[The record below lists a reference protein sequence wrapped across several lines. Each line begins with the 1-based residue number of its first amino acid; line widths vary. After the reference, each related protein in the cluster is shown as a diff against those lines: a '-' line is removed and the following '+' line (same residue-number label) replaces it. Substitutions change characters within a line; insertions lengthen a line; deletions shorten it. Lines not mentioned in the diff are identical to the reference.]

1 MSCEKIEEIDLGAF
15 LVERRE
21 SQWQEFRNH
30 YAGCED
36 CSREVANWTRLEQAL
51 YATSSSEAHPA
62 EETLLGLT
70 TLSLAPAE
78 RGAVEL
84 HLESCAPCQS
94 EVSVLR
100 SFDFSAVMAAEASP
114 EAASEPGFLERSLES
129 FARWRESVAGTGL
142 QPALMAAAVV
152 LLALP
157 IGFQLW
163 QDGEAPANTA
173 PVIAQEEPVVAEPA
187 PVVPLEI
194 PSEEIQVAQEPV
206 AAEPDVPAMPV
217 LELAVI
223 DAPPALEAIPPVPAP
238 AMPKMEIAFAEPSLD
253 IDALAA
259 AESSEAAGSA
269 DESGLVLAEGET
281 ILIAALLPGDLPVY
295 GAAGMIGMGGPS
307 VRTGGFVRSVGQGGP
322 SIEVLSPDHLGWT
335 SRSDPTLYWR
345 VSEDTG
351 MDIEIVISDDN
362 SPEPLL
368 EARLAGTHAAGIHAL
383 SLASRGLELSP
394 DTIYRWSVALVVDEE
409 RRSKDRFA
417 GSALL
422 YRPASEGAA
431 AELAAAPA
439 GHLAHRYAA
448 QGYWYDAFD
457 QLTLWL
463 EADPRDA
470 RLREHRAA
478 LLEQVGLGSESVS
491 E

>member
-1 MSCEKIEEIDLGAF
+1 MSCDKIEEIDLGAF
-15 LVERRE
+15 LVERQE
-21 SQWQEFRNH
+21 TQWQEFRTH
-30 YAGCED
+30 YPGCED
-36 CSREVANWTRLEQAL
+36 CSREVANWTRLEQVL
-51 YATSSSEAHPA
+51 YAASSSEAHPA

-100 SFDFSAVMAAEASP
+100 GFDFSAVMAAEASP
-114 EAASEPGFLERSLES
+114 EALSEPSFLERS
-129 FARWRESVAGTGL
+129 FASWRESVAGIGL

-163 QDGEAPANTA
+163 QDGEAPENAA
-173 PVIAQEEPVVAEPA
+173 PAIAQEEPVVAEPA

-194 PSEEIQVAQEPV
+194 PHEEIQIAQEPV
-206 AAEPDVPAMPV
+206 AAEPEVPAMPV

-223 DAPPALEAIPPVPAP
+223 DAPPALEAILPVPAP
-238 AMPKMEIAFAEPSLD
+238 KMPKMEIVLGEQGLD
-253 IDALAA
+253 GSALAA
-259 AESSEAAGSA
+259 AESSDAADTA
-269 DESGLVLAEGET
+269 DAPGLVLAEGET

-295 GAAGMIGMGGPS
+295 GVAGMIGLGGPS
-307 VRTGGFVRSVGQGGP
+307 VRTGGFVRSVGTGAP
-322 SIEVLSPDHLGWT
+322 SVEVLSPDHMGWT
-335 SRSDPTLYWR
+335 SRAAPTLYWR
-345 VSEDTG
+345 ISEDTAL
-351 MDIEIVISDDN
+351 DIEIVIADDQ

-368 EARLAGTHAAGIHAL
+368 EARLDGTHAAGIHAL

-394 DTIYRWSVALVVDEE
+394 DVTYRWSVALVVDEE
-409 RRSKDRFA
+409 RRSKDHFA
-417 GSALL
+417 SSALL
-422 YRPASEGAA
+422 YRPASEEAA
-431 AELAAAPA
+431 AQQAAAPA
-439 GHLAHRYAA
+439 GYLAHRYAA

-463 EADPRDA
+463 EAEPRDA

-478 LLEQVGLGSESVS
+478 LLEQVGLGSKTVS